1 MAAAVAAG
9 AGVAAGPGQDAQGH
23 PVVGV
28 GAGGGQQKA
37 TWAQRLGSTIPT
49 RLNRNVL
56 EIVLEKDERG
66 AFNVGDSDCLRVM
79 QKIGLDTN
87 PGVNVETVQICP
99 NGKGVILI
107 TLKDGI
113 PLNPYCRYDVFE
125 VTESGIRAVHVKPAG
140 KREVV
145 ITVKGLHPNTRDQT
159 VLDYFA
165 KFGRIVTTKV
175 VHSVYSEGPLKG
187 LKNGDRSYK
196 VELKPEVNIGS
207 YHMLDEQKVTVRYS
221 GQQQTCA
228 RCNKQPSI
236 VLVEPWPGAVKQ
248 QVERKQTSASTF
260 WTCEAKLATRLEK

>member
-1 MAAAVAAG
+1 M
-9 AGVAAGPGQDAQGH
+9 
-23 PVVGV
+23 
-28 GAGGGQQKA
+28 
-37 TWAQRLGSTIPT
+37 
-49 RLNRNVL
+49 
-56 EIVLEKDERG
+56 
-66 AFNVGDSDCLRVM
+66 
-79 QKIGLDTN
+79 
-87 PGVNVETVQICP
+87 
-99 NGKGVILI
+99 I

-113 PLNPYCRYDVFE
+113 PLDPYCRYDVFE

-187 LKNGDRSYK
+187 FKNGDRSYK